1 MKNKLILGVSG
12 ALTMTSFIALSASCG
27 SSSQTEKPKEDPSK
41 DPSKDPSTTPS
52 NPNVGGNGSVF
63 DVDYNINDEFVPI
76 ANKNNSAVAGYYDQ
90 DSEKIKIGVTWSKG
104 NNQFKILKA
113 LIEYYNA
120 HVKSASDKEIQLDNI
135 GSAYGEGG
143 KKVDNFL
150 TSHDAT
156 GSYNLIFN
164 YSPNA
169 AKLAEKGM
177 LLNFRDK
184 EEEFDLKKTYFD
196 KNFTKVSDNVEHIQY
211 PNGFWVV
218 PGFKSTNTLS
228 INQPV
233 LAYILKNMVEN
244 GATVDKDFEELYN
257 KILKAGSADEK
268 GVEQIWGTT
277 VSNVKDLVKGYVI
290 KSTILTQYQQ
300 MLHFSEIA
308 QKMFTNS
315 SKANTG
321 LHVMGIDDAAGVFN
335 QSMYSHG
342 LITDMNEDGLH
353 KLGKDKG
360 VTKVLF
366 DNINKND
373 TTKRAAEEIFNS
385 IKSALEANGLK
396 LYGDGAYA
404 SNDQVYHKMAFS
416 IGSSAGYSHN
426 YNNAEKQ
433 INFQASL
440 SAGDIEL
447 ALTKNNVYKLNTSV
461 SEEHQNKG
469 VKTYISKYNNL
480 IFSYSASV
488 NENEVGGYDYK
499 FASQEDEELFVKNQ
513 KLIDAN
519 RILLISDDNASKT
532 AELEKVLRALE
543 VNASNQ
549 VAYLGKVESIKTK
562 GRFVYFIGFKGESTN
577 DGDLKASEIGTLNLL
592 DSKNKLLQVIE
603 TSGEKILSQSELL
616 VMSTPLKWNDASS
629 RSIVYTQGP
638 SIIGIH
644 GTTEDDKQTKK
655 FVKWLLTSID
665 KFILD
670 NTSDFSKSLKDFF
683 AKEHTAVEYIQY
695 VANYFIPTA
704 NFTELPDNQFG
715 TNAALNVSLQMFK
728 NAALNDDVF
737 IFEEPGATLSDKFR
751 SQIVS
756 QFKTVQNKIE
766 QGKSNE
772 IDFVNDFVNQLNPE
786 K

>member
-12 ALTMTSFIALSASCG
+12 ALTMTSFIALSASCD
-27 SSSQTEKPKEDPSK
+27 SSSKTEKPKEDS
-41 DPSKDPSTTPS
+41 STNPS
-52 NPNVGGNGSVF
+52 NPNAGGNGSVF
-63 DVDYNINDEFVPI
+63 DVDYNVNDEFVPI

-90 DSEKIKIGVTWSKG
+90 NSDKIKIGVAWSKG
-104 NNQFKILKA
+104 GNRFKILKA

-120 HVKSASDKEIQLDNI
+120 HVKSTSDKEIQLDNI
-135 GSAYGEGG
+135 GSGYTEGG

-150 TSHDAT
+150 SSHDAT

-218 PGFKSTNTLS
+218 PGFKSINTLS

-290 KSTILTQYQQ
+290 KTTFLTQYQQ

-315 SKANTG
+315 SKNNTG

-366 DNINKND
+366 NNINKND

-404 SNDQVYHKMAFS
+404 SKDQVYHKMAFS
-416 IGSSAGYSHN
+416 IGSSAGYSNN
-426 YNNAEKQ
+426 YNNAEKPLF
-433 INFQASL
+433 FQASL

-461 SEEHQNKG
+461 SEKHQNKG
-469 VKTYISKYNNL
+469 VKTYISKKNNL
-480 IFSYSASV
+480 IFSYSANV
-488 NENEVGGYDYK
+488 NENEVSGYDYK

-562 GRFVYFIGFKGESTN
+562 GRFVYFIGFKGESTD

-603 TSGEKILSQSELL
+603 ASGEKILSKSELL
-616 VMSTPLKWNDASS
+616 VMSTPLKWNDSSS

-655 FVKWLLTSID
+655 FVKWLLTSTD

-670 NTSDFSKSLKDFF
+670 NTNDFSESLKDFF

-704 NFTELPDNQFG
+704 NFKELPNNQFG

-728 NAALNDDVF
+728 NAALNGDVF
-737 IFEEPGATLSDKFR
+737 IFEEPGATLSEKFR
-751 SQIVS
+751 SQIIS

>member
-12 ALTMTSFIALSASCG
+12 ALTMTSFIALSASCDG
-27 SSSQTEKPKEDPSK
+27 SSKTEKPKEDPS
-41 DPSKDPSTTPS
+41 TNPS
-52 NPNVGGNGSVF
+52 NPNTGGNGSVF
-63 DVDYNINDEFVPI
+63 DVDYNVNDEFVPI

-90 DSEKIKIGVTWSKG
+90 DSEKIKIGVTWSKS

-196 KNFTKVSDNVEHIQY
+196 KNFTKISDNVEHIQY

-277 VSNVKDLVKGYVI
+277 VSNVKDLVKDYVI

-385 IKSALEANGLK
+385 IKGALEANGLK

-433 INFQASL
+433 IKFQASL

-543 VNASNQ
+543 VNADNQ

-616 VMSTPLKWNDASS
+616 VMSTPLKWNDSSS

-655 FVKWLLTSID
+655 FVKWLLTSTD

-670 NTSDFSKSLKDFF
+670 NTNDFSKSLKDFL

-704 NFTELPDNQFG
+704 NFTELPNNQFG

>member
-12 ALTMTSFIALSASCG
+12 ALTMTSFIALSASCDG
-27 SSSQTEKPKEDPSK
+27 SSKTEKPKEDPS
-41 DPSKDPSTTPS
+41 TNPS
-52 NPNVGGNGSVF
+52 NPNAGGNGSVF
-63 DVDYNINDEFVPI
+63 DVDYNVNDEFVPI

-90 DSEKIKIGVTWSKG
+90 DSDKIKIGVTWSKSG
-104 NNQFKILKA
+104 NQFKILKA

-120 HVKSASDKEIQLDNI
+120 HVKSTSDKEIQFDNI
-135 GSAYGEGG
+135 GSGYIEGG

-150 TSHDAT
+150 SSHDAT

-290 KSTILTQYQQ
+290 KTTFLTQYQQ

-315 SKANTG
+315 SKNNTG
-321 LHVMGIDDAAGVFN
+321 LHVMGIDDASGVFN

-404 SNDQVYHKMAFS
+404 SKDQVYHKMAFS
-416 IGSSAGYSHN
+416 IGSSAGYSNN
-426 YNNAEKQ
+426 YNNAEKPLF
-433 INFQASL
+433 FQASL

-447 ALTKNNVYKLNTSV
+447 ALTQNNVYKLNTSV
-461 SEEHQNKG
+461 SEKHQNKG
-469 VKTYISKYNNL
+469 VKTYISKRNNL
-480 IFSYSASV
+480 IFSYSANV

-577 DGDLKASEIGTLNLL
+577 DGDLNASEIGTLNLL

-603 TSGEKILSQSELL
+603 ASGEKILSKSELL
-616 VMSTPLKWNDASS
+616 VMSTPLKWNDSSS

-655 FVKWLLTSID
+655 FVKWLLTSTD

-670 NTSDFSKSLKDFF
+670 NLSDFSESIKHNKSLADFF
-683 AKEHTAVEYIQY
+683 NKEHTAVEYIQY

-704 NFTELPDNQFG
+704 NFTKLPNNQFG
-715 TNAALNVSLQMFK
+715 SNAALNVSLQMFK
-728 NAALNDDVF
+728 NAAQNDDVL
-737 IFEEPGATLSDKFR
+737 IFEEPGATLSEKFR
-751 SQIVS
+751 SQIIS

>member
-12 ALTMTSFIALSASCG
+12 ALTMTSFIALSASCDG
-27 SSSQTEKPKEDPSK
+27 SSKTEKPN
-41 DPSKDPSTTPS
+41 T
-52 NPNVGGNGSVF
+52 GGNGSVF
-63 DVDYNINDEFVPI
+63 DVDYNVNDEFVPI

-90 DSEKIKIGVTWSKG
+90 DSEKIKIGVTWSKSH
-104 NNQFKILKA
+104 NQFKILKA

-135 GSAYGEGG
+135 GSSYGEGG

-196 KNFTKVSDNVEHIQY
+196 KNFTKISDNVEHIQY
-211 PNGFWVV
+211 PYGFWVV

-277 VSNVKDLVKGYVI
+277 VSNVKDLVKDYVI

-366 DNINKND
+366 ENINKND

-385 IKSALEANGLK
+385 IKGALEANGLK

-433 INFQASL
+433 IKFQASL

-447 ALTKNNVYKLNTSV
+447 VLTENNVYKLNTSV

-469 VKTYISKYNNL
+469 VKTYISKYNSKYNNL
-480 IFSYSASV
+480 IFIHSASV
-488 NENEVGGYDYK
+488 NENEVGRYDYK

-513 KLIDAN
+513 KSIDAN
-519 RILLISDDNASKT
+519 RVLLISDDNASKT

-592 DSKNKLLQVIE
+592 DSKNKLLQVVE

-616 VMSTPLKWNDASS
+616 VMSTPLKWNDSSS

-655 FVKWLLTSID
+655 FVKWLLTSTD

-670 NTSDFSKSLKDFF
+670 NTNDFSESLKDFL

-704 NFTELPDNQFG
+704 NFTELPYNQFG
-715 TNAALNVSLQMFK
+715 TNATLNVSLQMFK

>member
-12 ALTMTSFIALSASCG
+12 ALTMTSFIALSASCDN
-27 SSSQTEKPKEDPSK
+27 SSKTEKPKEDPS
-41 DPSKDPSTTPS
+41 TNPS
-52 NPNVGGNGSVF
+52 NPNAGGNGSVF
-63 DVDYNINDEFVPI
+63 DVDYNVNDEFVPI

-90 DSEKIKIGVTWSKG
+90 NSDKIKIGVTWSKG
-104 NNQFKILKA
+104 GNQFKILKA

-120 HVKSASDKEIQLDNI
+120 HVKSTSDKEIQLDNI
-135 GSAYGEGG
+135 GSGYPEGG

-150 TSHDAT
+150 SSHDAT

-196 KNFTKVSDNVEHIQY
+196 KNFTKISDNVEHIQY

-257 KILKAGSADEK
+257 KILKDGSADEK

-290 KSTILTQYQQ
+290 KTTFLTQYQQ

-315 SKANTG
+315 SKNNTG
-321 LHVMGIDDAAGVFN
+321 LHVMGIDEAAGVFN

-404 SNDQVYHKMAFS
+404 SKDQVYHKMAFS
-416 IGSSAGYSHN
+416 IGSSAGYSNN

-447 ALTKNNVYKLNTSV
+447 ALTENNVYKLNTSV

-488 NENEVGGYDYK
+488 NENEVGRYDYK

-519 RILLISDDNASKT
+519 RILLISDDNAAKT
-532 AELEKVLRALE
+532 AELEKVLKALE

-562 GRFVYFIGFKGESTN
+562 GRFVYFIGFKGESID

-603 TSGEKILSQSELL
+603 TLGEKILSQSELL
-616 VMSTPLKWNDASS
+616 VMSTPLKWNDSSS

-655 FVKWLLTSID
+655 FVKWLLTSTD

-670 NTSDFSKSLKDFF
+670 NTNDFKKRLEFDKSLKDFF

-715 TNAALNVSLQMFK
+715 TNAALNVSLQMFQ

-751 SQIVS
+751 SQIIS

>member
-12 ALTMTSFIALSASCG
+12 VLTMTSFIALSASCD
-27 SSSQTEKPKEDPSK
+27 SSSKTEKPKEDPSIN
-41 DPSKDPSTTPS
+41 PS
-52 NPNVGGNGSVF
+52 NPNAGGNGSVF
-63 DVDYNINDEFVPI
+63 DVDYNVNDEFVPI

-90 DSEKIKIGVTWSKG
+90 DSEKIKIGVTWSKS

-277 VSNVKDLVKGYVI
+277 VSNVKDLVKDYVI

-385 IKSALEANGLK
+385 IKGALEANGLK

-416 IGSSAGYSHN
+416 IGSSVGYSHN

-433 INFQASL
+433 IKFQASL

-480 IFSYSASV
+480 IFSHSASV

-513 KLIDAN
+513 KSIDAN
-519 RILLISDDNASKT
+519 RVLLISDDNASKT

-592 DSKNKLLQVIE
+592 DSKNKLLQVVE

-616 VMSTPLKWNDASS
+616 VMSTPLKWNDSSS

-655 FVKWLLTSID
+655 FVKWLLTSTD

-670 NTSDFSKSLKDFF
+670 NTNDFSKSLKDFL